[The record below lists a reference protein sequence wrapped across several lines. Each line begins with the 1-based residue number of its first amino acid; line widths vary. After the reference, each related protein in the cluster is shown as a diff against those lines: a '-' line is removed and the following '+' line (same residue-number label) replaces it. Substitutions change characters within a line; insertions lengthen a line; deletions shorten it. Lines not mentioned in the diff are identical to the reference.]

1 MSEMRLHVA
10 VAVVSDSENRVL
22 LSRRHPDSHQG
33 GLWEFPGG
41 KVESGES
48 VEQALVR
55 ELQEELGI
63 TANAYRPLIQIPHDY
78 PEQKVMLDVWKIL
91 AYKGQPSGV
100 EGQEVVWVDERDL
113 PNYPMPIANH
123 AIAKALSLPDK
134 YLITPEPGSSE
145 SEWELFLKQL
155 EKSIFQ
161 GIQLLQFR
169 SRNLAKTQYAE
180 LATEVVKIC
189 HALDCKVLLNSS
201 GSGFSDIATADGIHL
216 TSQHLMQQEQRVISS
231 DKLLSASCHT
241 EAELEQAHK
250 IGCDFIVLSP
260 VNKTASHP
268 DTTPLGWSGF
278 SQLAAMTAIPVY
290 ALGGVSSEQLSL
302 SWDSGAQGVAGIS
315 SFWVSEVCGAV

>member
-10 VAVVSDSENRVL
+10 VAVVSDSENRIL
-22 LSRRHPDSHQG
+22 LSKRHPDSHQG

-41 KVESGES
+41 KIETGES

-63 TANAYRPLIQIPHDY
+63 TAKAYRPLIQIPHDY
-78 PEQKVMLDVWKIL
+78 PEQTVMLDVWKVL
-91 AYKGQPSGV
+91 AYEGQPAGV
-100 EGQEVVWVDERDL
+100 EGQTVEWVNESRL
-113 PNYPMPIANH
+113 PDYSMPVANH
-123 AIAKALSLPDK
+123 AIVKALSLPDK
-134 YLITPEPGSSE
+134 YLITPEPGSID
-145 SEWELFLKQL
+145 SEWNLFLEQL
-155 EKSIFQ
+155 EKSVSR

-169 SRNLAKTQYAE
+169 SRELSKAQYTE

-201 GSGFSDIATADGIHL
+201 GSGFSDIAIADGIHL
-216 TSQHLMQQEQRVISS
+216 TSQHLLQQEQRVISN

-260 VNKTASHP
+260 VNRTASHP
-268 DTTPLGWSGF
+268 DATPLGWRDF